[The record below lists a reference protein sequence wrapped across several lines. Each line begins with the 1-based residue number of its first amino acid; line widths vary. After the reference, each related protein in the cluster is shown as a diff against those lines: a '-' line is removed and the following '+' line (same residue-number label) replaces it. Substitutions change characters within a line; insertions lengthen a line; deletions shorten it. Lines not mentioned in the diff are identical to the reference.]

1 MDNLTKHNPY
11 KKINIRQKRNI
22 PRTQII
28 FVIFNHE
35 KQYLNI
41 IDDLYI
47 YPILTCNIIYYQG
60 TSVINISFLSMS
72 L

>member
-11 KKINIRQKRNI
+11 KKSTLDKKRNI
-22 PRTQII
+22 QRTQII
-28 FVIFNHE
+28 FAIFDHE
-35 KQYLNI
+35 KQYLNN

-47 YPILTCNIIYYQG
+47 YPILTCDIIYYQG
-60 TSVINISFLSMS
+60 TSMINILFLSMS